1 VTIELSVG
9 AIIRYETNGNINS
22 KDHAEFLLLRNKRGF
37 WGFPQG
43 HKEKGENDIQ
53 TLEREVH
60 EETGIIDLDI
70 HQYIGKI
77 QYKYFRADGVR
88 SEKEVKFYFATT
100 TTREVIISNEHED
113 SKWSTYVDALSLLD
127 HRQLKCI
134 ILKGRRKGLY

>member
-1 VTIELSVG
+1 VG
-9 AIIRYETNGNINS
+9 AIIRYQTIEQN

-43 HKEKGENDIQ
+43 HKEMGENEIQ
-53 TLEREVH
+53 TLQREVQ
-60 EETGIIDLDI
+60 EETGITELEI

-77 QYKYFRADGVR
+77 QYKYFRADGIR

-100 TTREVIISNEHED
+100 PTREVVISNEHED
-113 SKWSTYVDALSLLD
+113 FKWTNYLDALSILD
-127 HRQLKCI
+127 HRQLKSI

>member
-1 VTIELSVG
+1 MTIELSVG
-9 AIIRYETNGNINS
+9 AIIRYQTKEQNR
-22 KDHAEFLLLRNKRGF
+22 DHADFLLLRNKRGF

-43 HKEKGENDIQ
+43 HKEKGENEIQ
-53 TLEREVH
+53 TLQREVQ
-60 EETGIIDLDI
+60 EETGITNLEI

-100 TTREVIISNEHED
+100 PTREVVISNEHED
-113 SKWSTYVDALSLLD
+113 FKWTTYMDALSLLD
-127 HRQLKCI
+127 HRQLKSI

>member
-1 VTIELSVG
+1 MEF
-9 AIIRYETNGNINS
+9 N
-22 KDHAEFLLLRNKRGF
+22 KDYSEFLLLRNKRGF

-43 HKEKGENDIQ
+43 HQERGENDIQ
-53 TLEREVH
+53 TLQREVQ
-60 EETGIIDLDI
+60 EETGIVNLEI

-77 QYKYFRADGVR
+77 QYKYFRADGLR

-113 SKWSTYVDALSLLD
+113 FKWTNYLDALSLLD
-127 HRQLKCI
+127 HRQLKSI

>member
-9 AIIRYETNGNINS
+9 GIIRYQSTEFN
-22 KDHAEFLLLRNKRGF
+22 KDHSEFLLLRNKRGF

-43 HKEKGENDIQ
+43 HKERGENEIQ
-53 TLEREVH
+53 TLQREVQ
-60 EETGIIDLDI
+60 EETGITNLDI

-100 TTREVIISNEHED
+100 PVREVVISNEHEGF
-113 SKWSTYVDALSLLD
+113 KWTTYQEALSMLD
-127 HRQLKCI
+127 HRQLKSI
-134 ILKGRRKGLY
+134 ILKGRRRGLY

>member
-9 AIIRYETNGNINS
+9 AIIRYQTMEYN
-22 KDHAEFLLLRNKRGF
+22 KDYSEFLLLRNKRGF

-43 HKEKGENDIQ
+43 HKERGENDIQ
-53 TLEREVH
+53 TLQREVQ
-60 EETGIIDLDI
+60 EETGIVNLEI

-77 QYKYFRADGVR
+77 QYKYFRADGLR

-100 TTREVIISNEHED
+100 PTREVIISNEHED
-113 SKWSTYVDALSLLD
+113 FKWTNYLDALSLLD
-127 HRQLKCI
+127 HRQLKSI

>member
-9 AIIRYETNGNINS
+9 GIIRYQSTEFN
-22 KDHAEFLLLRNKRGF
+22 KDHSEFLLLRNKRGF

-43 HKEKGENDIQ
+43 HKERGENEIQ
-53 TLEREVH
+53 TLQREVQ
-60 EETGIIDLDI
+60 EETGITDLDI

-100 TTREVIISNEHED
+100 PVREVVISNEHEGF
-113 SKWSTYVDALSLLD
+113 KWTTYQEALSMLD
-127 HRQLKCI
+127 HRQLKSI
-134 ILKGRRKGLY
+134 ILKGRRRGLY

>member
-1 VTIELSVG
+1 MTIELSVG
-9 AIIRYETNGNINS
+9 AIIRYQSSEFD
-22 KDHAEFLLLRNKRGF
+22 KDQSEFLLLRNKRGF

-43 HKEKGENDIQ
+43 HKEKGENEIQ
-53 TLEREVH
+53 TLQREVQ
-60 EETGIIDLDI
+60 EETGIVDLDI

-100 TTREVIISNEHED
+100 PTRDVIISNEHED
-113 SKWSTYVDALSLLD
+113 FKWTNYSDALTILD
-127 HRQLKCI
+127 HRQLRSI